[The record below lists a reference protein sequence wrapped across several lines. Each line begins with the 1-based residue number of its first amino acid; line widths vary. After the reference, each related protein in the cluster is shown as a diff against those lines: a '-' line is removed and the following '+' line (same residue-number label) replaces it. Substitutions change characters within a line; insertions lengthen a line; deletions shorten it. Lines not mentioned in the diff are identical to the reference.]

1 VDVTE
6 RDGTLREP
14 QLLRVCADAP
24 VTGTTTAAP
33 RETTP
38 AARERQDVRQSDIEE
53 RAPVS
58 L

>member
-1 VDVTE
+1 VDVTD

-14 QLLRVCADAP
+14 QLLRVCAEAP
-24 VTGTTTAAP
+24 VTGTATAAP

-38 AARERQDVRQSDIEE
+38 AARERRDVRQSDIEE
-53 RAPVS
+53 VAPVS